1 MPTFDSFDG
10 VRLHYEV
17 SGSGAPVVLLHS
29 FPFDSRVWTGTGVLP
44 ALVAADRTGI
54 TLDRRGHGQSD
65 KPHDP
70 AAYGNNAAAR
80 DVSCLLDHL
89 GLPSVD
95 LFTYSLG
102 SHVGLRVL
110 QDEPRIHRAVL
121 GGVGPGVL
129 EWDQARAERLARQL
143 EAEDPA
149 QLDARGREMIERV
162 ARLEGDR
169 FALAAEWRGR
179 YVEYEPD
186 FSMVTA
192 PVLILNGDRDLDSGD
207 PALLAEQ
214 IPGARLERV
223 EADHASTM
231 GHPDFVKRALEFLNE

>member
-1 MPTFDSFDG
+1 MPTLDSFDG

-17 SGSGAPVVLLHS
+17 SGSGAPVMLLHS

-44 ALVAADRTGI
+44 ALVAAGRTAI

-110 QDEPRIHRAVL
+110 QDEPRIRRAVL

-129 EWDQARAERLARQL
+129 EWDQARAERLAGQL

-149 QLDARGREMIERV
+149 QLGERERDDRASRTARRRPLRARGQ
-162 ARLEGDR
+162 
-169 FALAAEWRGR
+169 WRGR

-186 FSMVTA
+186 FSTVTA

-214 IPGARLERV
+214 IPGAN
-223 EADHASTM
+223 S
-231 GHPDFVKRALEFLNE
+231 NESMPITRPRWVIPIS